1 LRAHHNN
8 NNNPKTNLKLETDM
22 QTLSYRTILERFQE
36 RGLLVKEMPSSTS
49 TSTST
54 STSALEAMMAL
65 NLGAYFMP
73 CGLGHLIGLDTHDVG
88 GYHVPPTTPTTP
100 TPDTVAGAAL
110 GSVVVEGVRD
120 VREGF
125 KKNRMQRCLVE
136 GMVLTV
142 EPGM

>member
-1 LRAHHNN
+1 
-8 NNNPKTNLKLETDM
+8 
-22 QTLSYRTILERFQE
+22 
-36 RGLLVKEMPSSTS
+36 
-49 TSTST
+49 
-54 STSALEAMMAL
+54 MAL

-88 GYHVPPTTPTTP
+88 GYHVPPQTP
-100 TPDTVAGAAL
+100 TPTPPDTEEEADTAAVKGAAL

-120 VREGF
+120 AREGF
-125 KKNRMQRCLVE
+125 KKNRMQRRLVE